1 MPQRP
6 CAVIPVP
13 NPTPLPPAILDE
25 ALARVQEGVLVYGR
39 DGTLVHAN
47 PAAQV
52 LYRSHPLYSGAAP
65 RIEDLLPPHAV
76 PHAREH
82 GRWNDYLP
90 FGEGRVLA
98 AWLDVLPDGEHTL
111 LLLQDP
117 GLVRDSDQELLR
129 RHAELN
135 VRLTAAQEQLL
146 QAEKM
151 ASIGQL
157 AAGVA
162 HEINNPIGYVHS
174 NLGSLQEYLSNLFA
188 LVDAYDRALA
198 SPDPATQRQEID
210 ATREQL
216 DIDFISRDLPQLL
229 TECRQGIERVTRI
242 VKDLKDFSRSDR
254 DHSWKLADLHAGLDS
269 TLNIVWNELRYKATL
284 DKQYGTLPMIEC
296 LQSELNQVFMN
307 LLLNAGQ
314 AIEERGVITLRT
326 GAADGMVWV
335 EVGDD
340 GSGIP
345 PDVQQRIFDPFF
357 TTKPVGKGTG
367 LGLSISYGIVAKHH
381 GRIEV
386 DSRPGEGSRF
396 RVVLPTRQ
404 PKPKL

>member
-76 PHAREH
+76 PQAREQ

-129 RHAELN
+129 PGERPHPPCRAPSPARGRGR
-135 VRLTAAQEQLL
+135 VLL
-146 QAEKM
+146 
-151 ASIGQL
+151 S
-157 AAGVA
+157 
-162 HEINNPIGYVHS
+162 
-174 NLGSLQEYLSNLFA
+174 
-188 LVDAYDRALA
+188 
-198 SPDPATQRQEID
+198 
-210 ATREQL
+210 ATRAP
-216 DIDFISRDLPQLL
+216 R
-229 TECRQGIERVTRI
+229 R
-242 VKDLKDFSRSDR
+242 
-254 DHSWKLADLHAGLDS
+254 
-269 TLNIVWNELRYKATL
+269 
-284 DKQYGTLPMIEC
+284 
-296 LQSELNQVFMN
+296 
-307 LLLNAGQ
+307 
-314 AIEERGVITLRT
+314 
-326 GAADGMVWV
+326 
-335 EVGDD
+335 
-340 GSGIP
+340 P
-345 PDVQQRIFDPFF
+345 PPAR
-357 TTKPVGKGTG
+357 
-367 LGLSISYGIVAKHH
+367 
-381 GRIEV
+381 
-386 DSRPGEGSRF
+386 
-396 RVVLPTRQ
+396 
-404 PKPKL
+404 